1 MRLHKSIIEQRKETA
16 VSELVIDYFRYR
28 TPSPVTNIPKT
39 VIESVYLVFMLE
51 GSVDYIINEENVT
64 IRAGEALCLPV
75 GTLRERPFQATSAK
89 YYSFLLRNV
98 NENDLALIPLLFDY
112 SRNSEILSC
121 LYAIEKAYIAR
132 YYSSSPS
139 RPGDRKCIILT
150 ELLLNLCA
158 NVSEYS
164 SKNPYIDRI
173 TEYIRDNYKSKLSIE
188 LISHHVHLNPSYCA
202 TLFKE
207 ETGETIGSFIKKY
220 RLELAK
226 DELERGNTVKVA
238 AESVGFSDQYNF
250 SKWFSKNVGV
260 SPSEYRAKYSLKRK
274 NI

>member
-1 MRLHKSIIEQRKETA
+1 M
-16 VSELVIDYFRYR
+16 SELIIDYFRYR
-28 TPSPVTNIPKT
+28 TPSPVTNIPETKLNQA
-39 VIESVYLVFMLE
+39 YLVFMLD
-51 GSVDYIINEENVT
+51 GALDYTINGEKINVS
-64 IRAGEALCLPV
+64 AGEALCLPV
-75 GTLRERPFQATSAK
+75 GTLRERPYQNTSAK

-98 NENDLALIPLLFDY
+98 NENDISSIPLKFAY
-112 SRNSEILSC
+112 SHSNEIPNC

-139 RPGDRKCIILT
+139 HPRDRKCVILT

-188 LISHHVHLNPSYCA
+188 LISQHVHLNPSYCA

-207 ETGETIGSFIKKY
+207 ETGETIGTFIKKY

-226 DELERGNTVKVA
+226 DELERGSTVKVA

-250 SKWFSKNVGV
+250 SKWFSKNVGI
-260 SPSEYRAKYSLKRK
+260 SPSEYRSKYSLTRRK
-274 NI
+274 V